1 MERVLEP
8 NRTSGQ
14 QWDAW
19 SSWWSAV
26 DPATRRPRP
35 MFDAVTGEID
45 RAVVESQWSRHD
57 LRRMVERDPDTYVPL
72 LRDRVR
78 LLCGTRDG
86 FFLERAVEGL
96 RDAVDA
102 LVKARAATARPFPAG
117 PGYIEL
123 VPGQTHDTMADV
135 ALMRWHGEMRAHL
148 KANGLD

>member
-1 MERVLEP
+1 
-8 NRTSGQ
+8 
-14 QWDAW
+14 
-19 SSWWSAV
+19 
-26 DPATRRPRP
+26 
-35 MFDAVTGEID
+35 
-45 RAVVESQWSRHD
+45 VVETQWSRHD
-57 LRRMVERDPDTYVPL
+57 LRRMVERDPDTYIPL

-78 LLCGTRDG
+78 LLCGARDG
-86 FFLERAVEGL
+86 FFLERAVGAL

-102 LVKARAATARPFPAG
+102 LVKARAVTTRPFPAG